1 MLDAL
6 KKKWNFGIIG
16 AGMIADFHAKAI
28 QHLPNATLIGVC
40 GSNQEKV
47 RKLAEKYQCK
57 AFTDYDEMLDCDDIE
72 IVTIAT
78 PSGAH
83 MDPAIASAR
92 RGKHVLCE
100 KPLEISLERIDQ
112 MIEAH
117 AKAGTSLG
125 GIFNYRFDE
134 AIKPL
139 KAAVDSGRFGVITC
153 ASVHV
158 PWWRSD
164 AYYKSSWRGTTG
176 LDGGGA
182 LMNQSIHM
190 IDLLQYLLGPIES
203 LQAYTATLGHSIE
216 VEDTATAILQ
226 FQSKALGM
234 IHGSTA
240 SFPGQYRRIEI
251 MGTKGTAILEESSF
265 KVWEFADQ
273 TEADRTM
280 RDQFSKAQSG
290 GGVSDPSAISFE
302 LHAKNIAGFIEAI
315 EGRRPFEID
324 GREARKAVEIV
335 LAIYRAA
342 KERRIFY
349 FEPQG
354 KALTTAL

>member
-1 MLDAL
+1 M
-6 KKKWNFGIIG
+6 KKWKFGIIG
-16 AGMIADFHAKAI
+16 AGMIADLHAKAI
-28 QHLPNATLIGVC
+28 QHLPNATLAGVC
-40 GSNQEKV
+40 GSNQEKA
-47 RKLAEKYQCK
+47 RNLAAKYSCK
-57 AFTDYDEMLDCDDIE
+57 VFVDHEEMIASDDIE

-83 MDPAIASAR
+83 MNPAIASAR

-100 KPLEISLERIDQ
+100 KPMEISLDRIDR

-117 AKAGTSLG
+117 AQAGTSLG
-125 GIFNYRFDE
+125 GIFNYRFDDAVRPLKE
-134 AIKPL
+134 AI
-139 KAAVDSGRFGVITC
+139 DSGRFGTITC
-153 ASVHV
+153 ASVYV

-164 AYYKSSWRGTTG
+164 DYYKSSWRGSIR

-190 IDLLQYLLGPIES
+190 VDLLQYLMGPVHS
-203 LQAYTATLGHSIE
+203 LQAYIATLGHAIE

-226 FQSKALGM
+226 FKNKALG
-234 IHGSTA
+234 IVYGSTA

-251 MGTKGTAILEESSF
+251 TGTRGSAILEETRF

-273 TEADRTM
+273 TDDDNAFLNKFN
-280 RDQFSKAQSG
+280 QVLSAG
-290 GGVSDPSAISFE
+290 GTSDPSAISF
-302 LHAKNIAGFIEAI
+302 LMHAKNIAAFIESI
-315 EGRRPFEID
+315 EGGHPFEID

-342 KERRIFY
+342 KEQRIFY
-349 FEPQG
+349 F
-354 KALTTAL
+354 